1 MKNSIALI
9 GFMGTGKTEVG
20 KALAEKTDRDFLE
33 MDTLIVQKAGKTIPE
48 IFKQDG
54 EIYFRE
60 LEIEVAREVS
70 GKKNV
75 VATCGGGMVVNAI
88 SVDRLRED
96 FVIIC
101 LTASPEVILKRTTA
115 DGDTRPMLWSDD
127 RVLRIRELLKFRQPF
142 YDRAADFKMSGSKL
156 SADTIADKIIKR
168 LKKNES
174 CH

>member
-1 MKNSIALI
+1 MKTSIALI
-9 GFMGTGKTEVG
+9 GFMGTGKSEVG
-20 KALAEKTDRDFLE
+20 KALADKTGRDFLE

-54 EIYFRE
+54 EIHFRE

-70 GKKNV
+70 RKKNV

-142 YDRAADFKMSGSKL
+142 YDRAADFKMSSSKL
-156 SADTIADKIIKR
+156 SANTIADKIIKR